1 MSENTVKM
9 ISDNDAAWIDLRF
22 TDPRGKEQHTTVP
35 ASRTDADSFEDGFM
49 FDGSSIAG
57 WKSINEADMI
67 LMPDDTTP
75 VLDPFRD
82 ETTINLRCDI
92 VEPSTMQPYDRDP
105 RSVAKLA
112 EAYLKST
119 GIGDAA
125 YFGPENEFF
134 VFDDVRWK
142 VSMEGS
148 SYAISAEEAAWESH
162 AEFEGGNIGHRPGI
176 KGGYFPVP
184 PVDSA
189 MDLRSAMCTTMEAMG
204 LTVEVHHHEV
214 GTAGQGEIGV
224 LFNTLVRKADE
235 VQIYKYVVQNVA
247 HAYGKTAT
255 FMPKPLVGDN
265 GNGMHVHQSI
275 FAGGENVFHGDA
287 YAGLS
292 ETALHY
298 IGGIMEHARAIN
310 AFSNASTNS
319 YKRLIPGFEAPTLLA
334 YSARNRSA
342 GVRIPYIQGGNP
354 KAYRAEVRFPD
365 SAGNPY
371 LTFAAMLMA
380 GLDGIQ
386 NKIHPG
392 DPLDKDMYDLSPEEL
407 EGVPTVSPSL
417 ETSLAALDADRDFLN
432 AGGVF
437 SNSLI
442 DGYLALKQEE
452 VDYLNATT
460 HPAEFEMYYSL

>member
-9 ISDNDAAWIDLRF
+9 ISDNDAAWVDLRF

-35 ASRTDADSFEDGFM
+35 ASRVNADSFEDGFM

-57 WKSINEADMI
+57 WKSINESDMI
-67 LMPDDTTP
+67 LMPDDSTP

-82 ETTINLRCDI
+82 ETTILLRCDI

-235 VQIYKYVVQNVA
+235 VQIYKYVVHNVA

-275 FAGGENVFHGDA
+275 FAGGENIFHGDA

-298 IGGIMEHARAIN
+298 IGGVMKHARAIN

-342 GVRIPYIQGGNP
+342 GVRVPYIQGGNP

-371 LTFAAMLMA
+371 LTFASMLMA

-392 DPLDKDMYDLSPEEL
+392 DPLDKDMYDLSAEEL

-417 ETSLAALDADRDFLN
+417 ETSLAALDSDRDFLK

-437 SNSLI
+437 SDSLI
-442 DGYLALKQEE
+442 DGYLELKQEE